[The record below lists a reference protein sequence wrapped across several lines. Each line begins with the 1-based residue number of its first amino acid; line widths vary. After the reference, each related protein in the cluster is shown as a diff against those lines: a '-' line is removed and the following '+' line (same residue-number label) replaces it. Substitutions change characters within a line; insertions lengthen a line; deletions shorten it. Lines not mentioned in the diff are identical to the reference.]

1 MLIEKP
7 MKYVILSDIHGNVDA
22 LLAVI
27 KEIAEK
33 EIPIDNLL
41 IAGDI
46 VGYGASPNECC
57 DIVRFFMYGRKKVGL
72 EIISKIIDQPY
83 LDSVQKENLLKAI
96 ISLEKKGIT
105 IGGNHDKEASG
116 EPSLTS
122 EMNPIAKTAVDWT
135 KGALAKENIKFL
147 LRLPLRMK
155 FSKEGFEIVHSKPS
169 YPQGYDYVKNAG
181 ALKYA
186 TLWSKITFGGH
197 THRPAAYI
205 YTKEIRTVNASVL
218 IPADNYDMRLML
230 IEKQSTNKVE
240 SFDIDFKK
248 EWKYYVNV
256 GSVGQPRDGN
266 PHACYVV
273 FNSVSKRIQLK
284 RVPYNTEVASRK
296 ISEAGLPSE
305 LAQRILKGS

>member
-1 MLIEKP
+1 
-7 MKYVILSDIHGNVDA
+7 MKYIILSDIHGNVDA

-27 KEIAEK
+27 KEIAER
-33 EIPIDNLL
+33 ENPIDNLL

-57 DIVRFFMYGRKKVGL
+57 DIVRFLMYGRKKIAL
-72 EIISKIIDQPY
+72 ENIKRIIAQPY
-83 LDSVQKENLLKAI
+83 FDSSQKDTLLNATLL
-96 ISLEKKGIT
+96 LEKKGIA
-105 IGGNHDKEASG
+105 IGGNHDKEAAG

-135 KGALAKENIKFL
+135 KGVLTKENIKFL

-155 FSKEGFEIVHSKPS
+155 FSKEGFEIVHSTPS
-169 YPQGYDYVKNAG
+169 YPQGYEYVRNAS
-181 ALKYA
+181 ALKYT

-197 THRPAAYI
+197 THRPSAYI
-205 YTKEIRTVNASVL
+205 YTKEIRTVTASVL
-218 IPADNYDMRLML
+218 IPADSYDMRLML

-248 EWKYYVNV
+248 EWKYYINV

-273 FNSVSKRIQLK
+273 YDSASKHIELR
-284 RVPYNTEVASRK
+284 RVPYNTEAASKK
-296 ISEAGLPSE
+296 IVDAALPNE
-305 LAQRILKGS
+305 LAQRILKGV

>member
-1 MLIEKP
+1 
-7 MKYVILSDIHGNVDA
+7 MKYIILSDIHGNVDA

-33 EIPIDNLL
+33 ENPIDNLL

-57 DIVRFFMYGRKKVGL
+57 EVIRYLIYGRKKLAL
-72 EIISKIIDQPY
+72 ENIKRIIAQPY
-83 LDSVQKENLLKAI
+83 FDSSQKDTLLNATLL
-96 ISLEKKGIT
+96 LEKKGIAV
-105 IGGNHDKEASG
+105 GGNHDKEASG

-135 KGALAKENIKFL
+135 NGILTKENIKFL
-147 LRLPLRMK
+147 LRLPLRIK

-181 ALKYA
+181 ALKYT
-186 TLWSKITFGGH
+186 TLWSKVTFGGH

-205 YTKEIRTVNASVL
+205 YTKETRTVNATVL

-230 IEKQSTNKVE
+230 IEKGTTNKVE
-240 SFDIDFKK
+240 SFTIDSRKD
-248 EWKYYVNV
+248 WKYYVNV

-273 FNSVSKRIQLK
+273 FDSATRHICFK
-284 RVPYNTEVASRK
+284 RVPYNTEAASKK
-296 ISEAGLPSE
+296 IAEASLPNE

>member
-1 MLIEKP
+1 
-7 MKYVILSDIHGNVDA
+7 MKYVIVSDIHGNVDA

-27 KEIAEK
+27 EEIAEK
-33 EIPIDNLL
+33 ENITDNLL

-57 DIVRFFMYGRKKVGL
+57 DIVRFFMYGRKKVSL
-72 EIISKIIDQPY
+72 ERVSEIIEQSYPDTT
-83 LDSVQKENLLKAI
+83 QKANLLKTI
-96 ISLEKKGIT
+96 ISLEKKGIA
-105 IGGNHDKEASG
+105 IGGNHDKEAAG

-135 KGALAKENIKFL
+135 KGVLTKENIKFL
-147 LRLPLRMK
+147 LKLPLRMK

-181 ALKYA
+181 ALKYT
-186 TLWSKITFGGH
+186 TLWSKVTFGGH

-205 YTKEIRTVNASVL
+205 YTKETRTVNASVL
-218 IPADNYDMRLML
+218 IPADSYDMRLML
-230 IEKQSTNKVE
+230 IEKESTNKVE
-240 SFDIDFKK
+240 AFDVDFKK
-248 EWKYYVNV
+248 EWKYYINV

-273 FNSVSKRIQLK
+273 YDSASKHIEMR
-284 RVPYNTEVASRK
+284 RVPYNTEAASKK
-296 ISEAGLPSE
+296 IVDAALPNE

>member
-1 MLIEKP
+1 
-7 MKYVILSDIHGNVDA
+7 MKYVIVSDIHGNVDA

-33 EIPIDNLL
+33 ENITDNLL

-57 DIVRFFMYGRKKVGL
+57 DIVRFFMYGRKKVSL
-72 EIISKIIDQPY
+72 ERISKIIEQSYPDTPQRA
-83 LDSVQKENLLKAI
+83 NLLKTI
-96 ISLEKKGIT
+96 ISFEKKGIA
-105 IGGNHDKEASG
+105 IGGNHDKEAAG

-135 KGALAKENIKFL
+135 KGVLTKENIKFL

-155 FSKEGFEIVHSKPS
+155 FSKEGFEIVHSTPS
-169 YPQGYDYVKNAG
+169 YPRGYEYVRNAS
-181 ALKYA
+181 ALKYT

-197 THRPAAYI
+197 THRPSAYI

-218 IPADNYDMRLML
+218 IPADSYDMRLML
-230 IEKQSTNKVE
+230 IEKESTNKVE
-240 SFDIDFKK
+240 TFDVDFTK
-248 EWKYYVNV
+248 EWKYYINV

-273 FNSVSKRIQLK
+273 YDSALK
-284 RVPYNTEVASRK
+284 HIELRRVPYNTEAASKK
-296 ISEAGLPSE
+296 IVDAALPNE
-305 LAQRILKGS
+305 LAQRILKGV

>member
-1 MLIEKP
+1 
-7 MKYVILSDIHGNVDA
+7 MKYVIVSDIHGNVDA

-27 KEIAEK
+27 EEIAEK
-33 EIPIDNLL
+33 ENITDNLL

-57 DIVRFFMYGRKKVGL
+57 DIVRFFMYGRKKVSL
-72 EIISKIIDQPY
+72 ERVSEIIEQSYPDTT
-83 LDSVQKENLLKAI
+83 QKANLLKTI
-96 ISLEKKGIT
+96 ISLEKKGIA
-105 IGGNHDKEASG
+105 IGGNHDKEAAG

-135 KGALAKENIKFL
+135 KGVLTKENIKFL

-155 FSKEGFEIVHSKPS
+155 FSKEGFEIVHSTPS
-169 YPQGYDYVKNAG
+169 YPRGYEYVRNAG
-181 ALKYA
+181 ALKYT
-186 TLWSKITFGGH
+186 TLWSKVTFGGH
-197 THRPAAYI
+197 THRPSAYI

-218 IPADNYDMRLML
+218 IPSDNYDMRLML

-248 EWKYYVNV
+248 EWKYYINV
-256 GSVGQPRDGN
+256 GSIGQPRDGN

-273 FNSVSKRIQLK
+273 YDSASKHIEMR
-284 RVPYNTEVASRK
+284 RVPYNTEAASKK
-296 ISEAGLPSE
+296 IVDAALPNE
-305 LAQRILKGS
+305 LAQRILKGV